1 MWPCL
6 SEMFCSGLC
15 SVLVIACKSL
25 GVEEPC
31 NEIEIRGWECALLGS
46 FLYRQYRQASIRLGK
61 TQLPLLFL
69 KAVLLI

>member
-31 NEIEIRGWECALLGS
+31 NEIEIRGWECALLGIDS
-46 FLYRQYRQASIRLGK
+46 TIKLAQGWGRLSY
-61 TQLPLLFL
+61 PCYS
-69 KAVLLI
+69 